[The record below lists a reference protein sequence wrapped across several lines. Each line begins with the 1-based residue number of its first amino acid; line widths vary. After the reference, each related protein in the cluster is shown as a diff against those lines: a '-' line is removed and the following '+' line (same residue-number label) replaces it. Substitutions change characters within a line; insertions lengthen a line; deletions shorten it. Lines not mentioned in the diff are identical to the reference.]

1 MRRRAVLRL
10 ERPEL
15 SARVD
20 LGALSVVAALAV
32 AIVAAS
38 VVGLSVGDYPIGPV
52 EVGKALIGQA
62 SEGAGFVVLT
72 LRLPRVLAA
81 LLVGA
86 ALAMSG
92 AIFQALARNP
102 LVAPDIIGVN
112 AGAALASVAVIVL
125 GGPFAL
131 LAPAAFAGALGAA
144 VAVYLLAWRRGL
156 SRHRLVLVGIGVHAV
171 LWAGISYLLTRAEI
185 WEVQRAY
192 VWLVGSVYGSD
203 WQEVALIA
211 AGLSVLVPAAF
222 ALARPLGALQ
232 LGDDVARALGA
243 RVERARLGLVVCAV
257 ALAALAVTVAGPVG
271 FVALVAPH
279 IARRL
284 IKAPGAAAL
293 TGALATGALLVLAAD
308 LVAQRAFAPTSL
320 PVGIITALV
329 GAPYFLY
336 LLIRAER
343 LGRALS

>member
-1 MRRRAVLRL
+1 MKRGAVLRL

-15 SARVD
+15 STRVD
-20 LGALSVVAALAV
+20 LRALWVLAALAL
-32 AIVAAS
+32 AILAA
-38 VVGLSVGDYPIGPV
+38 VVTGLSIGDYPIGPV
-52 EVGKALIGQA
+52 EVAKAIFGEG
-62 SEGAGFVVLT
+62 SEGAEFVVFG

-86 ALAMSG
+86 ALALSG
-92 AIFQALARNP
+92 AIFQALAQNP

-112 AGAALASVAVIVL
+112 SGAALAAVAVIVL

-131 LAPAAFAGALGAA
+131 LAPAAFAGALAAA
-144 VAVYLLAWRRGL
+144 VAIYLLAWRRGV
-156 SRHRLVLVGIGVHAV
+156 SRYRLVLVGIGLNAV

-203 WQEVALIA
+203 WQEVGLIA
-211 AGLSVLVPAAF
+211 AGLAVLVPGTL

-232 LGDDVARALGA
+232 LGDEVARALGT
-243 RVERARLGLVVCAV
+243 RVEGARLGLVVCAV
-257 ALAALAVTVAGPVG
+257 ALAALAVTVGGPVG
-271 FVALVAPH
+271 FVAFVAPH

-284 IKAPGAAAL
+284 VRAPGGAVL
-293 TGALATGALLVLAAD
+293 PTALAAGALLVLAAD
-308 LVAQRAFAPTSL
+308 LVAQRAFAPASL
-320 PVGIITALV
+320 PVGILTALV

-336 LLIRAER
+336 LLTRANR
-343 LGRALS
+343 LGRTVQ

>member
-10 ERPEL
+10 ERPVL

-125 GGPFAL
+125 GGPLAL

-211 AGLSVLVPAAF
+211 AGLSVVVPAAF
-222 ALARPLGALQ
+222 ALARPLEALQ

-343 LGRALS
+343 LGRARS